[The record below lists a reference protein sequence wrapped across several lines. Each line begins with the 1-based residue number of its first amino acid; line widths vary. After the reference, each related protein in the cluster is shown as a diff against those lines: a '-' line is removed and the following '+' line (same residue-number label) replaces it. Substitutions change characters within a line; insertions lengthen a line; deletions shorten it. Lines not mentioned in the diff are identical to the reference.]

1 VLQRDPPA
9 ADNAGMDSPLLR
21 RFATLLWTD
30 EPRTRIRLQQWSLT
44 VAIYVLGAGAMTLFA
59 RMGVTS
65 GAAIVAWLAC
75 VLPGLAVF
83 HALIRTQ
90 WSRKLAD
97 PSMSQSQIVF
107 GIFAVCGGY
116 PQCGEARS
124 AVMFPLMLILTFG
137 AFSVPWQR
145 MVALTLFALAATG
158 ATMLAMHALRPGA
171 YAPVIDLSNFLVGAI
186 VLPAVTAV
194 AVLLGRLR
202 ERLHRQRSE
211 LKAALARIQDL
222 AIRDELTGLANRRH
236 AQQLLAYEANR
247 NEHAA
252 QPFAVALI
260 DLDHFKRLNDCHGH
274 AGGDEVLRRFA
285 DEARASVCG
294 FELVAR
300 WGGEEFLLLMPGA
313 TAAVALAT
321 TDRLRAR
328 IEDVHMPRDGGVL
341 RFTCSAGV
349 AEHVPGQTVAQTLS
363 RADEALY
370 RAKAA
375 GRNRVELAP
384 AERADGA
391 ANDAFAAAASWN
403 P

>member
-1 VLQRDPPA
+1 
-9 ADNAGMDSPLLR
+9 MESSLLR
-21 RFATLLWTD
+21 RFAAWLWTE

-44 VAIYVLGAGAMTLFA
+44 VAIYVLGAGAMATFV
-59 RMGVTS
+59 RIGVTS
-65 GAAIVAWLAC
+65 STTILVWLAC

-83 HALIRTQ
+83 HVLIRTQ
-90 WSRKLAD
+90 WSHRLAD
-97 PSMSQSQIVF
+97 PSMSEAQIVF
-107 GIFAVCGGY
+107 GILAVIGGY

-124 AVMFPLMLILTFG
+124 AVMFPLILILIFG
-137 AFSVPWQR
+137 AFSVPWKR
-145 MVALTLFALAATG
+145 MVALTLFALAASG
-158 ATMLAMHALRPGA
+158 ATMLAMHALRPGHWST
-171 YAPVIDLSNFLVGAI
+171 VIDLSNFLVCAI
-186 VLPAVTAV
+186 VLPAVSAV
-194 AVLLGRLR
+194 AVLLGKLR

-222 AIRDELTGLANRRH
+222 ATRDELTGLANRRH
-236 AQQLLAYEANR
+236 AQQLLAYEVSR

-313 TAAVALAT
+313 SAAVALAT
-321 TDRLRAR
+321 TERMRAR
-328 IEDVHMPRDGGVL
+328 IDGVRIARDGGTL

-349 AEHVPGQTVAQTLS
+349 AEHVPGQTAAQTLS

-370 RAKAA
+370 RAKGA

-384 AERADGA
+384 VDRANGA
-391 ANDAFAAAASWN
+391 ANDAFAAEAS
-403 P
+403 

>member
-1 VLQRDPPA
+1 
-9 ADNAGMDSPLLR
+9 MDSSLSR
-21 RFATLLWTD
+21 RFAAWLWTE

-44 VAIYVLGAGAMTLFA
+44 VAIYVMGAGAMAVFA
-59 RMGVTS
+59 HIGVTS
-65 GAAIVAWLAC
+65 TTAILAWLAC
-75 VLPGLAVF
+75 VLPGLSIF
-83 HALIRTQ
+83 HVLIRTQ
-90 WSRKLAD
+90 WSHRLTD

-124 AVMFPLMLILTFG
+124 AVMFPLMLILIFG
-137 AFSVPWQR
+137 AFSVPWKR

-158 ATMLAMHALRPGA
+158 ATMLAMHALRPGQ
-171 YAPVIDLSNFLVGAI
+171 YSTVIDASNFLVGAI
-186 VLPAVTAV
+186 VLPAVSAV
-194 AVLLGRLR
+194 AVLLGKLR

-222 AIRDELTGLANRRH
+222 ATRDELTGLANRRH
-236 AQQLLAYEANR
+236 AQQLLAYEVSR

-252 QPFAVALI
+252 QPFAVALN
-260 DLDHFKRLNDCHGH
+260 DLDHFKRLNDSHGH
-274 AGGDEVLRRFA
+274 AGGDEALRRFA

-294 FELVAR
+294 FELIAR

-313 TAAVALAT
+313 SAATALAT
-321 TDRLRAR
+321 TERMRAR
-328 IEDVHMPRDGGVL
+328 IEAMRIPRGGATL

-349 AEHVPGQTVAQTLS
+349 AEHVGGQTAAQTLS

-384 AERADGA
+384 ADRKIGA
-391 ANDAFAAAASWN
+391 ANDPFVVEAS
-403 P
+403 